1 MKYAR
6 LCNRQSTLASLA
18 AGIALF
24 ALGACE
30 TTPTDYGR
38 TTTRPVDQRMS
49 SERGLAS
56 KDLIS
61 ATDNMTQSIA
71 SMPEFRD
78 APYRVQIVMDRV
90 QNRTNMPAREFDIYL
105 ARIRANLNQSG
116 ARYNIGFVENR
127 SSLEA
132 VREREGVPQV
142 AYQTKADYTLKAVF
156 YDLPNRK
163 SEYYLLTFQIVDL
176 HDGQIVWEGSYEVK
190 FA

>member
-1 MKYAR
+1 MGMQTR
-6 LCNRQSTLASLA
+6 LVTLLSAAVISMGGLA
-18 AGIALF
+18 
-24 ALGACE
+24 ACE
-30 TTPTDYGR
+30 TTTPDFGR
-38 TTTRPVDQRMS
+38 TTTRPADQRVS

-56 KDLIS
+56 KDLVS
-61 ATDNMTQSIA
+61 ATDDMTQSIA

-90 QNRTNMPAREFDIYL
+90 QNRTSMPARDFDIYL

-132 VREREGVPQV
+132 VRAREGAP
-142 AYQTKADYTLKAVF
+142 AIDYQTKADDTLKGVF
-156 YDLPNRK
+156 YDLPNRG
-163 SEYYLLTFQIVDL
+163 SEYYLLTFQIVNL
-176 HDGQIVWEGSYEVK
+176 HDGQIMWEGSYEVK